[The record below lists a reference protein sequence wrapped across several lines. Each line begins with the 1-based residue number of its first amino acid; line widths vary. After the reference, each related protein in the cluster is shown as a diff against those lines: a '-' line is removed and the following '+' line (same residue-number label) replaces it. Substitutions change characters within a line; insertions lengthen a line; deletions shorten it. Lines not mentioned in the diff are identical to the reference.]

1 MNCQRCHGCM
11 ARDHFLDLQESG
23 GEWWA
28 SGWRCIN
35 CGNVYDPVA
44 EQNRRRHA
52 AALASAASITPLLE
66 KQLTLSIEEESFDIA
81 A

>member
-1 MNCQRCHGCM
+1 M
-11 ARDHFLDLQESG
+11 ARDYFLDIQESG

-28 SGWRCIN
+28 KGWRCIN
-35 CGNVYDPVA
+35 CGNIYDPVA

-52 AALASAASITPLLE
+52 EAMLTAPQTALQIQE
-66 KQLTLSIEEESFDIA
+66 DEVFDFEETSLDIA